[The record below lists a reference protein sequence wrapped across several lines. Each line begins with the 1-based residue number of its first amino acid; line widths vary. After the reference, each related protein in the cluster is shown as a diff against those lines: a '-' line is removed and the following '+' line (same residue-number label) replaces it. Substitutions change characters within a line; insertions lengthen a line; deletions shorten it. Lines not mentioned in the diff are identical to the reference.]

1 MNAHAAH
8 VFIAS
13 RLGVSRNNMSDT
25 ITSPALRRK
34 PSHETII
41 RMPLSS
47 GGFAYALVCFGVEV
61 WVFDFV
67 TKEPARG
74 TGYFPVDRCRF
85 AADLGDCAATFVNCG
100 KMDAEIVEAIPAP
113 KLYMI
118 LTDMNR
124 QLTGLTSKYA
134 TYGALFDAKPLAEED
149 IQREGMQLRR
159 WLDWKSYEGLIHEW
173 RPQMELRDVPEEFLD
188 REAMRKMAAG
198 EPVMEKPLPKQEVEL
213 VVIIPVQGDDPALDE
228 PEEQF
233 EEPLSEALEEAECGS
248 CTSSGTTPDSF
259 DIDVDTVKPS
269 LRRCLSVIRR
279 VLKKAGAPAA
289 TIIRQL
295 PDNPDDP
302 PIDHP
307 LEAPPAAPK
316 KAARK

>member
-1 MNAHAAH
+1 MHDGFFAYG
-8 VFIAS
+8 
-13 RLGVSRNNMSDT
+13 LMQD
-25 ITSPALRRK
+25 TSPTCLRIF
-34 PSHETII
+34 PFVTSE
-41 RMPLSS
+41 PAC
-47 GGFAYALVCFGVEV
+47 GDGFFDANEV
-61 WVFDFV
+61 LTVVSVFDL
-67 TKEPARG
+67 P
-74 TGYFPVDRCRF
+74 
-85 AADLGDCAATFVNCG
+85 ATFVNCG
-100 KMDAEIVEAIPAP
+100 KVSIHALSLLPEPKFYETKPPVYKTVNHHDPVLPGVTYVYVDRPVTDTRGYVMERITQEAAIAEGRFKED
-113 KLYMI
+113 MI
-118 LTDMNR
+118 TCL
-124 QLTGLTSKYA
+124 
-134 TYGALFDAKPLAEED
+134 
-149 IQREGMQLRR
+149 
-159 WLDWKSYEGLIHEW
+159 SYERLFQEW
-173 RPQMELRDVPEEFLD
+173 RPKMEMRDVPPEFLD

-198 EPVMEKPLPKQEVEL
+198 EPVMEKPLPRQEVEL

-279 VLKKAGAPAA
+279 VLTKAGAPAG

-295 PDNPDDP
+295 PDDPNDP

-307 LEAPPAAPK
+307 LEAPPPAPK

>member
-1 MNAHAAH
+1 MFRF
-8 VFIAS
+8 V
-13 RLGVSRNNMSDT
+13 T
-25 ITSPALRRK
+25 
-34 PSHETII
+34 
-41 RMPLSS
+41 RMPAC
-47 GGFAYALVCFGVEV
+47 GEGFFHPRDLFDVVGV
-61 WVFDFV
+61 F
-67 TKEPARG
+67 EPPAH
-74 TGYFPVDRCRF
+74 
-85 AADLGDCAATFVNCG
+85 FVNCG
-100 KMDAEIVEAIPAP
+100 RMRPDVLSLIPTPKFYRSVPEEYQPKNLPGVKYVRIRGGTDDQGRYVGEIQIPEQEAIAQGWRRSAM
-113 KLYMI
+113 LSH
-118 LTDMNR
+118 LTYETR
-124 QLTGLTSKYA
+124 
-134 TYGALFDAKPLAEED
+134 LAE
-149 IQREGMQLRR
+149 
-159 WLDWKSYEGLIHEW
+159 WH
-173 RPQMELRDVPEEFLD
+173 PQMEVRDVPEEFLD

-198 EPVMEKPLPKQEVEL
+198 EPVMEKPLPRQEVEL

-279 VLKKAGAPAA
+279 VLTKAGAPAA

-295 PDNPDDP
+295 PDDPNDP

-316 KAARK
+316 KTARK